1 MNCLSFSCNFLFPI
15 FCRRTTS
22 GSLFSLS
29 PFFQSLCRHSPL
41 ILSRVSFREMF
52 SWELSMVLNKR
63 RKDGL
68 QVTSG
73 YELKLSSLFL
83 LCKLNAREQNSKH
96 NENTQS
102 VLSLGICID
111 DHSLQIMNKSRFFLL
126 RHRMR
131 EREWE
136 RKEAFGNKTTRHAKE
151 VSSLYDSISPAIIII
166 VFLSLAVFSFVMIIN
181 LLSQSFFFLSLL
193 SLSLFLFNLLLSSSS
208 SSSSSSF
215 TCF

>member
-126 RHRMR
+126 RQTEWEKEN
-131 EREWE
+131 EREKRPSGTRQQDMQ
-136 RKEAFGNKTTRHAKE
+136 RKCLLCTTP
-151 VSSLYDSISPAIIII
+151 S
-166 VFLSLAVFSFVMIIN
+166 
-181 LLSQSFFFLSLL
+181 
-193 SLSLFLFNLLLSSSS
+193 LLLSSSS
-208 SSSSSSF
+208 SSCLSSF
-215 TCF
+215 FRLSW